1 MSRSVRGSLCSERC
15 VHAGAGGG
23 KGGVV
28 VDPKKYSVKQL
39 EKITRSYTT
48 ELIRRN
54 FIGPGLDV
62 PAPDMGTGAREMGW
76 IVDTLYV
83 RKQHDQKISVSRL
96 SSAAPSSP
104 RR

>member
-1 MSRSVRGSLCSERC
+1 MSTQSLYLQLG
-15 VHAGAGGG
+15 GA

-76 IVDTLYV
+76 IVDTLLDF
-83 RKQHDQKISVSRL
+83 KNFALL
-96 SSAAPSSP
+96 SM
-104 RR
+104 

>member
-1 MSRSVRGSLCSERC
+1 MRGVTAAATISCGPS
-15 VHAGAGGG
+15 GGG

-28 VDPKKYSVKQL
+28 VDPKKFSVKQL

-48 ELIRRN
+48 ELIN

-76 IVDTLYV
+76 IVDTLCV
-83 RKQHDQKISVSRL
+83 AL
-96 SSAAPSSP
+96 A
-104 RR
+104 